1 MKNKHYRMKIKQRV
15 NIKFCFKLKAL
26 KMHRMLQQVYGNDE
40 VTQLDK
46 NSDTIQRMRQQMI
59 FGWLQTN
66 CILIEKWFAL
76 FYIKFLQKIA
86 CQGLSSMRPLT
97 FLFQEET
104 CKLILHI
111 FSRYYFIP
119 YCNIPC
125 VNYSIYNRI

>member
-1 MKNKHYRMKIKQRV
+1 MKIKQRV
-15 NIKFCFKLKAL
+15 NIKLCFKLKAL

-46 NSDTIQRMRQQMI
+46 NSDTIQRMRQLITNDFRLIADELYFNQEMI
-59 FGWLQTN
+59 
-66 CILIEKWFAL
+66 CIILHKISTC
-76 FYIKFLQKIA
+76 LQKIA
-86 CQGLSSMRPLT
+86 YQGLSSTRPLI

-111 FSRYYFIP
+111 FAFIP